1 MKKERNRKFNFI
13 YFILMILIII
23 CLCVIGYL
31 LIERRDTLT
40 PDYAPGII
48 DTNAIVEKDNE
59 KKMDVSSGGGAMSI
73 SYSNVVAIDKA
84 KNEIKLYYKNPSKS
98 RASVVLELVII
109 NNNKEY
115 VIGKTD
121 LLPPGYALYNM
132 KLDTNLNLDVGG
144 YKGVFK
150 ITIYDEET
158 GEKQIVNSKIDVSIE
173 VK

>member
-1 MKKERNRKFNFI
+1 MN
-13 YFILMILIII
+13 
-23 CLCVIGYL
+23 
-31 LIERRDTLT
+31 D
-40 PDYAPGII
+40 
-48 DTNAIVEKDNE
+48 
-59 KKMDVSSGGGAMSI
+59 SSGGGAMSI
-73 SYSNVVAIDKA
+73 SYSNIVAVDKA
-84 KNEIKLYYKNPSKS
+84 SKDIKLYYKNPSKS
-98 RASVVLELVII
+98 RASAVLELVII

-132 KLDTNLNLDVGG
+132 KLDTNLNLEVGG
-144 YKGVFK
+144 YKGLFK